1 AAFRGRDALSVA
13 WDTSRAEARSTHQ
26 LFQEYRNR
34 LAEPGLT
41 AVARGDAA
49 GALARAV
56 KTLDVGFTFPHLAH
70 APMEPL
76 NCTMELRSD
85 GAEICSGGQLQ
96 TTDQLVAAHVLG
108 FKPEQIKINT
118 LLSGGSFGR
127 RGNPAADWIVEL
139 SLATKAI
146 GGR

>member
-1 AAFRGRDALSVA
+1 
-13 WDTSRAEARSTHQ
+13 
-26 LFQEYRNR
+26 
-34 LAEPGLT
+34 
-41 AVARGDAA
+41 
-49 GALARAV
+49 GASPRARARV
-56 KTLDVGFTFPHLAH
+56 AKTLDVEFAFAYLAR

-85 GAEICSGGQLQ
+85 GAEIWSGSQLQ

-108 FKPEQIKINT
+108 FKPQQIKINT

-127 RGNPAADWIVEL
+127 RGNPAADWIIEL

-146 GGR
+146 GGRAPVHLVWAREDDIKGGVYRPMVRHRERAGHQAA